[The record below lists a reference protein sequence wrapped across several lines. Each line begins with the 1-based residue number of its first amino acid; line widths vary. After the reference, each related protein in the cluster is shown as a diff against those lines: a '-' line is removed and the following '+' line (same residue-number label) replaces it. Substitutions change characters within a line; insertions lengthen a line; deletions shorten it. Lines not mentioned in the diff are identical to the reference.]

1 MVYCNHISHDNRT
14 AVYAF
19 GAYDSDITG
28 ELVFSFLDDKI
39 NILKKP
45 ETEMAPIRHI
55 ERLYR
60 REKAAFLD
68 GHFKN
73 KIAYETA

>member
-1 MVYCNHISHDNRT
+1 MVYCNYQEHDQNSV
-14 AVYAF
+14 VYLF

-28 ELVFSFLDDKI
+28 KLRFSFHDDNI
-39 NILKKP
+39 EILKKP
-45 ETEMAPIRHI
+45 IGEMAPIRHI

-60 REKAAFLD
+60 REKGSFLS
-68 GHFKN
+68 GRFKE